1 MKKKVTNAEEL
12 SEAIAELEL
21 KAAAQKK
28 NIQEIFADLSEK
40 LKPVNLI
47 RNTTRA
53 VFSDIHKEDVWN
65 ALIGVGTGILSRRL
79 ILGRT
84 RGLIGKTL
92 GRAVQWGMAAL
103 VSKNAEKIKEK
114 AGEWIDMI
122 FKSHKTDPGHT
133 TAPVQK
139 QVPINN

>member
-12 SEAIAELEL
+12 AEAIAELEL
-21 KAAAQKK
+21 KAAVQKK
-28 NIQEIFADLSEK
+28 QIQEIFADLSENM
-40 LKPVNLI
+40 KPVNLI
-47 RNTTRA
+47 RNSAKA
-53 VFSDIHKEDVWN
+53 VFSDIHTEDVLN

-122 FKSHKTDPGHT
+122 FKKHKTDSDRTPATG
-133 TAPVQK
+133 PK
-139 QVPINN
+139 QVPVS

>member
-12 SEAIAELEL
+12 AEAIAELEL

-28 NIQEIFADLSEK
+28 HVQETFADLSENM
-40 LKPVNLI
+40 KPVNLI
-47 RNTTRA
+47 RNGARA
-53 VFSDIHKEDVWN
+53 VFSDIHTEDVLN

-103 VSKNAEKIKEK
+103 VSKNADKIKEK

-122 FKSHKTDPGHT
+122 FKKHKTDSNHSPAPG
-133 TAPVQK
+133 PK
-139 QVPINN
+139 QVPVS

>member
-12 SEAIAELEL
+12 AEAIAELEL
-21 KAAAQKK
+21 KAAVQKK
-28 NIQEIFADLSEK
+28 HIQEIFADLSENM
-40 LKPVNLI
+40 KPVNLI
-47 RNTTRA
+47 RNSASA
-53 VFSDIHKEDVWN
+53 VFSDIHTEDVLN

-122 FKSHKTDPGHT
+122 FKKHKTDSNRSPAPG
-133 TAPVQK
+133 PK
-139 QVPINN
+139 QVPVS